1 MQGSD
6 REVVAQVQQG
16 DRDAF
21 RILVER
27 HGPGVF
33 RLAFRMVRN
42 EAEAEDLVQESFIKA
57 YRAIATFDGRSSFTT
72 WLYRITSNCAL
83 DHLRARRKP
92 VAVEEVPEIRDRR
105 PGPEREVMSGQM
117 KERLAT
123 AMDELSDQERAAF
136 VLRHF
141 ENWSIAE
148 ISASL
153 NLRENATKHS
163 IFRAV
168 RKLREALEPAFYRV
182 P

>member
-1 MQGSD
+1 
-6 REVVAQVQQG
+6 
-16 DRDAF
+16 
-21 RILVER
+21 
-27 HGPGVF
+27 
-33 RLAFRMVRN
+33 MVRN
-42 EAEAEDLVQESFIKA
+42 ETEAEDLVQESFIKA
-57 YRAIATFDGRSSFTT
+57 YKALGTFDGRSSFTT

-83 DHLRARRKP
+83 DHLRARKKP
-92 VAVEEVPEIRDRR
+92 VAVEDIPEMRDGR
-105 PGPEREVMSGQM
+105 PGPDRAVMSSQM
-117 KERLAT
+117 KERLAS
-123 AMDELSDQERAAF
+123 AMDGLSEQERAAF

-148 ISASL
+148 ISVSL